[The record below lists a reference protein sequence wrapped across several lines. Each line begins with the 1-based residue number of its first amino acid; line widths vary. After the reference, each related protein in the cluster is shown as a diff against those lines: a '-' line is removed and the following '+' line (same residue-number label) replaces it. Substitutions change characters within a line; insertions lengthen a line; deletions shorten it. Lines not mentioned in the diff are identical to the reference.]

1 MKFYL
6 KLALGNIKKN
16 KKLYSS
22 YFISTI
28 FSIALYFIIKTV
40 GNSPTLKGKDSIT
53 MFLNLGGYV
62 IALFSLI
69 FLFYT
74 NSFVIKNRKKEISLY
89 HILGMEKRNIRSMML
104 LETIVIALISLV
116 SGIVI
121 GMLLSQITSVIILR
135 IIHKSIHF
143 SLIFSIDAFIKTI
156 IIFSIIFFLS
166 LIYNISVV
174 VRSNPI
180 ELLKGQNIGEKEP
193 KTKIFL
199 TLLGIIALGAGYY
212 IALSITDPMQAMVLF
227 FVAVILVM
235 IGTYCL
241 FTAGSIAFLKLLRKN
256 KNFYYKTKH
265 FTSVSGMLY
274 RMKQNAVGLSNICV
288 LSTMVLVTISST
300 VSLYIGKEDVL
311 RTRYPQE
318 VYITNSVSDDAEN
331 QKLHDMVEKICRDNQ
346 VEITDEKSWHMAE
359 LVKIKNGEEYTS
371 AMIKDYSSSDVVF
384 FDVIRLADY
393 NKLTGERLELGDK
406 EAILFT
412 NGENYGKDTIRIDE
426 ETWMVKKE
434 LDTAPFGKK
443 SDSNT
448 ENVYYMIV
456 SDEKEFMKDYLE
468 KYQLEAEDKP
478 VKWRESFNLR
488 GSEDQKLKAVK
499 ELKAQAESEF
509 EHTGVQGRYLE
520 KETFFGLY
528 GGVFFIG
535 MYLGSLFLMATVL
548 IIYYKQISE
557 GFDDRERYQ
566 IMQKIGMSKRE
577 VKSSIRSQ
585 ILMVFFLPLVMAIIH
600 IAVAFPVIT
609 KLLSVFYLKN
619 TKLFFGCTAGTVGIF
634 AVFYVIVFV
643 ITAKEYYKIVE

>member
-40 GNSPTLKGKDSIT
+40 GNSPTLKGQDSIT

-89 HILGMEKRNIRSMML
+89 HILGMEKRNVRSMML

-212 IALSITDPMQAMVLF
+212 IALSITDPMQAMALF

-241 FTAGSIAFLKLLRKN
+241 FTAGSIALLKFLKSRR
-256 KNFYYKTKH
+256 NFYYQPTH
-265 FTSVSGMLY
+265 FTSISGLLY
-274 RMKQNAVGLSNICV
+274 RMKQNAIGLANICI
-288 LSTMVLVTISST
+288 LCTCVLVTLSST
-300 VSLYIGKEDVL
+300 ICLYNGIQDSVDRHCYMDGNIIINNSTHPEQVYQDVKEALKGKKYNTLYSLPVYSYNAQLKKNQVKLNTYDYNNLACVNIVSLEDYNHHLHQNISLDSSEALLYSYENYDYRTITLQGVPFTIKEQIKNRQVQTNHCYASHNLTIILTENTLKQFHLKNQTYFIGFNASNKVVKETINKIFDVD
-311 RTRYPQE
+311 Y
-318 VYITNSVSDDAEN
+318 TNS
-331 QKLHDMVEKICRDNQ
+331 L
-346 VEITDEKSWHMAE
+346 
-359 LVKIKNGEEYTS
+359 
-371 AMIKDYSSSDVVF
+371 
-384 FDVIRLADY
+384 
-393 NKLTGERLELGDK
+393 
-406 EAILFT
+406 
-412 NGENYGKDTIRIDE
+412 GENYFLRSQNSFE
-426 ETWMVKKE
+426 
-434 LDTAPFGKK
+434 
-443 SDSNT
+443 
-448 ENVYYMIV
+448 
-456 SDEKEFMKDYLE
+456 DEKVIYEIYSSL
-468 KYQLEAEDKP
+468 L
-478 VKWRESFNLR
+478 
-488 GSEDQKLKAVK
+488 
-499 ELKAQAESEF
+499 
-509 EHTGVQGRYLE
+509 
-520 KETFFGLY
+520 
-528 GGVFFIG
+528 FIG
-535 MYLGSLFLMATVL
+535 IFLSIMFLVAAIV
-548 IIYYKQISE
+548 IIYNKQISE
-557 GFDDRERYQ
+557 GFKDQNKFEILQ
-566 IMQKIGMSKRE
+566 NVGMSQKE
-577 VKSSIRSQ
+577 VKQTIQ
-585 ILMVFFLPLVMAIIH
+585 FQVLIFFFVPLIVAIIH
-600 IAVAFPVIT
+600 LAFAYPLILRIL
-609 KLLSVFYLKN
+609 KGLLQSDKNIYLVS
-619 TKLFFGCTAGTVGIF
+619 TAGCIIGL
-634 AVFYVIVFV
+634 VIIYTIVYLM
-643 ITAKEYYKIVE
+643 TSKAYYRIVKR

>member
-6 KLALGNIKKN
+6 RLALRNIKKN

-40 GNSPTLKGKDSIT
+40 GNSPTLKGQDSIT

-89 HILGMEKRNIRSMML
+89 HILGMEKRNVRSMML

-199 TLLGIIALGAGYY
+199 TLLGIIALSSGYY

-241 FTAGSIAFLKLLRKN
+241 FTAGSIALLKFLKSRR
-256 KNFYYKTKH
+256 NFYYQPTH
-265 FTSVSGMLY
+265 FTSISGLLY
-274 RMKQNAVGLSNICV
+274 RMKQNAVGLANICI
-288 LSTMVLVTISST
+288 LCTCVLVTLSST
-300 VSLYIGKEDVL
+300 ICLYNGIQDSIKRQFYMDGTITVTDSDYPDHVYEDVKGLLKNKKYDSLYTLSYYNYTGSLKKNKVHLNDYDYNHLASINLISLEDYNHYFNQNLSLNNNEAYLYSYEGYNNFPKDLPEIFLRTARLDSLIPASKISNLSQGEFVGSVCDSFDEKINQKIFHAEIVVDNERVAAEMKTYRQIPVITDFTGADGKDRMKEEIERNYYQIKEDV
-311 RTRYPQE
+311 TQIIE
-318 VYITNSVSDDAEN
+318 
-331 QKLHDMVEKICRDNQ
+331 
-346 VEITDEKSWHMAE
+346 
-359 LVKIKNGEEYTS
+359 
-371 AMIKDYSSSDVVF
+371 
-384 FDVIRLADY
+384 
-393 NKLTGERLELGDK
+393 
-406 EAILFT
+406 
-412 NGENYGKDTIRIDE
+412 
-426 ETWMVKKE
+426 KE
-434 LDTAPFGKK
+434 LLRIENDPNLKHLLETA
-443 SDSNT
+443 D
-448 ENVYYMIV
+448 
-456 SDEKEFMKDYLE
+456 DE
-468 KYQLEAEDKP
+468 
-478 VKWRESFNLR
+478 
-488 GSEDQKLKAVK
+488 
-499 ELKAQAESEF
+499 
-509 EHTGVQGRYLE
+509 
-520 KETFFGLY
+520 
-528 GGVFFIG
+528 
-535 MYLGSLFLMATVL
+535 
-548 IIYYKQISE
+548 
-557 GFDDRERYQ
+557 
-566 IMQKIGMSKRE
+566 
-577 VKSSIRSQ
+577 
-585 ILMVFFLPLVMAIIH
+585 
-600 IAVAFPVIT
+600 
-609 KLLSVFYLKN
+609 
-619 TKLFFGCTAGTVGIF
+619 
-634 AVFYVIVFV
+634 
-643 ITAKEYYKIVE
+643 

>member
-40 GNSPTLKGKDSIT
+40 GNSPTLKGQDSIT

-89 HILGMEKRNIRSMML
+89 HILGMEKRNVRSMML

-212 IALSITDPMQAMVLF
+212 IALSITDPMQAMALF

-241 FTAGSIAFLKLLRKN
+241 FTAGSIALLKFLKSRR
-256 KNFYYKTKH
+256 NFYYQPTH
-265 FTSVSGMLY
+265 FTSISGLLY
-274 RMKQNAVGLSNICV
+274 RMEQNAVGLANICI
-288 LSTMVLVTISST
+288 LCTCVLVTLSST
-300 VSLYIGKEDVL
+300 ICLYNGIQDSVDRHCYMDGNIIINNSTHPEQVYQDVKEALKGKKYNTLYSLPVYSYNAQLKKNQVKLNTYDYNNLACVNIVSLEDYNHHLHQNISLDSSEALLYSYENYDYRTITLQGVPFTIKEQIKNRQVQTNHCYASHNLTIILTENTLKQFHLKNQTYFIGFNASNKVVKETINKIFDVD
-311 RTRYPQE
+311 Y
-318 VYITNSVSDDAEN
+318 TNS
-331 QKLHDMVEKICRDNQ
+331 L
-346 VEITDEKSWHMAE
+346 
-359 LVKIKNGEEYTS
+359 
-371 AMIKDYSSSDVVF
+371 
-384 FDVIRLADY
+384 
-393 NKLTGERLELGDK
+393 
-406 EAILFT
+406 
-412 NGENYGKDTIRIDE
+412 GENYFLRSQNSFE
-426 ETWMVKKE
+426 
-434 LDTAPFGKK
+434 
-443 SDSNT
+443 
-448 ENVYYMIV
+448 
-456 SDEKEFMKDYLE
+456 DEKVIYEIYSSL
-468 KYQLEAEDKP
+468 L
-478 VKWRESFNLR
+478 
-488 GSEDQKLKAVK
+488 
-499 ELKAQAESEF
+499 
-509 EHTGVQGRYLE
+509 
-520 KETFFGLY
+520 
-528 GGVFFIG
+528 FIG
-535 MYLGSLFLMATVL
+535 IFLSIMFLVAAIV
-548 IIYYKQISE
+548 IIYNKQISE
-557 GFDDRERYQ
+557 GFEDQNKFEILQ
-566 IMQKIGMSKRE
+566 NVGMSQKE
-577 VKSSIRSQ
+577 VKQTIQ
-585 ILMVFFLPLVMAIIH
+585 FQVLIFFFVPLIVAIIH
-600 IAVAFPVIT
+600 LAFAYPLILRIL
-609 KLLSVFYLKN
+609 KRLLQSDKNIYLVS
-619 TKLFFGCTAGTVGIF
+619 TAGCIIGL
-634 AVFYVIVFV
+634 VIIYTIVYLM
-643 ITAKEYYKIVE
+643 TSKAYYRIVKR

>member
-40 GNSPTLKGKDSIT
+40 GNSPTLKGQDSIT

-89 HILGMEKRNIRSMML
+89 HILGMEKRNVHSMML

-212 IALSITDPMQAMVLF
+212 IALSITDPMQAMALF

-241 FTAGSIAFLKLLRKN
+241 FTAGSIALLKFLKSRR
-256 KNFYYKTKH
+256 NFYYQPTH
-265 FTSVSGMLY
+265 FTSISGLLY
-274 RMKQNAVGLSNICV
+274 RMKQNAVGLANICI
-288 LSTMVLVTISST
+288 LCTCVLVTLSST
-300 VSLYIGKEDVL
+300 ICLYNGIQDSVDRHCYMDGNIIINNSTHPEQVYQDVKEALKGKKYNTLYSLPVYSYNAQLKKNQVKLNTYDYNNLACVNIVSLEDYNHHLHQNISLDSSEALLYSYENYDYRTITLQGVPFTIKEQIKNRQVQTNHCYASHNLTIILTENTLKQFHLKNQTYFIGFNASNKVVKETINKIFDVD
-311 RTRYPQE
+311 Y
-318 VYITNSVSDDAEN
+318 TNS
-331 QKLHDMVEKICRDNQ
+331 L
-346 VEITDEKSWHMAE
+346 
-359 LVKIKNGEEYTS
+359 
-371 AMIKDYSSSDVVF
+371 
-384 FDVIRLADY
+384 
-393 NKLTGERLELGDK
+393 
-406 EAILFT
+406 
-412 NGENYGKDTIRIDE
+412 GENYFLRSQNSFE
-426 ETWMVKKE
+426 
-434 LDTAPFGKK
+434 
-443 SDSNT
+443 
-448 ENVYYMIV
+448 
-456 SDEKEFMKDYLE
+456 DEKVIYEIYSSL
-468 KYQLEAEDKP
+468 L
-478 VKWRESFNLR
+478 
-488 GSEDQKLKAVK
+488 
-499 ELKAQAESEF
+499 
-509 EHTGVQGRYLE
+509 
-520 KETFFGLY
+520 
-528 GGVFFIG
+528 FIG
-535 MYLGSLFLMATVL
+535 IFLSIMFLVAAIV
-548 IIYYKQISE
+548 IIYNKQISE
-557 GFDDRERYQ
+557 GFEDQNKFEILQ
-566 IMQKIGMSKRE
+566 NVGMSQKE
-577 VKSSIRSQ
+577 VKQTIQ
-585 ILMVFFLPLVMAIIH
+585 FQVLIFFFVPLIVAIIH
-600 IAVAFPVIT
+600 LAFAYPLILRIL
-609 KLLSVFYLKN
+609 KGLLQSDKNIYLVS
-619 TKLFFGCTAGTVGIF
+619 TAGCIIGL
-634 AVFYVIVFV
+634 VIIYTIVYLM
-643 ITAKEYYKIVE
+643 TSKAYYRIVKR

>member
-40 GNSPTLKGKDSIT
+40 GNSPTLKGQDSIT

-89 HILGMEKRNIRSMML
+89 HILGMEKRNVRSMML

-212 IALSITDPMQAMVLF
+212 IALSITDPMQAMALF

-241 FTAGSIAFLKLLRKN
+241 FTAGSIALLKFLKSRR
-256 KNFYYKTKH
+256 NFYYQPTH
-265 FTSVSGMLY
+265 FTSISGLLY
-274 RMKQNAVGLSNICV
+274 RMKQNAIGLANICI
-288 LSTMVLVTISST
+288 LCTCVLVTLSST
-300 VSLYIGKEDVL
+300 ICLYNGIQDSVDRHCYMDGNIIINNSTHPEQVYQDVKEALKGKKYNTLYSLPVYSYNAQLKKNQVKLNTYDYNNLACVNIVSLEDYNHYNHHLHQNISLDSSEALLYSYENYDYRTITLQGVPFTIKEQIKNRQVQTNHCYASHNLTIILTENTLKQFHLKNQTYFIGFNASNKVVKETINKIFDVD
-311 RTRYPQE
+311 Y
-318 VYITNSVSDDAEN
+318 TNS
-331 QKLHDMVEKICRDNQ
+331 L
-346 VEITDEKSWHMAE
+346 
-359 LVKIKNGEEYTS
+359 
-371 AMIKDYSSSDVVF
+371 
-384 FDVIRLADY
+384 
-393 NKLTGERLELGDK
+393 
-406 EAILFT
+406 
-412 NGENYGKDTIRIDE
+412 GENYFLRSQNSFE
-426 ETWMVKKE
+426 
-434 LDTAPFGKK
+434 
-443 SDSNT
+443 
-448 ENVYYMIV
+448 
-456 SDEKEFMKDYLE
+456 DEKVIYEIYSSL
-468 KYQLEAEDKP
+468 L
-478 VKWRESFNLR
+478 
-488 GSEDQKLKAVK
+488 
-499 ELKAQAESEF
+499 
-509 EHTGVQGRYLE
+509 
-520 KETFFGLY
+520 
-528 GGVFFIG
+528 FIG
-535 MYLGSLFLMATVL
+535 IFLSIMFLVAAIV
-548 IIYYKQISE
+548 IIYNKQISE
-557 GFDDRERYQ
+557 GFKDQNKFEILQ
-566 IMQKIGMSKRE
+566 NVGMSQKE
-577 VKSSIRSQ
+577 VKQTIQ
-585 ILMVFFLPLVMAIIH
+585 FQVLIFFFVPLIVAIIH
-600 IAVAFPVIT
+600 LAFAYPLILRIL
-609 KLLSVFYLKN
+609 KGLLQSDKNIYLVS
-619 TKLFFGCTAGTVGIF
+619 TAGCIIGL
-634 AVFYVIVFV
+634 VIIYTIVYLM
-643 ITAKEYYKIVE
+643 TSKAYYRIVKR

>member
-40 GNSPTLKGKDSIT
+40 GNSPTLKGQDSIT

-89 HILGMEKRNIRSMML
+89 HILGMEKRNVRSMML

-212 IALSITDPMQAMVLF
+212 IALSITDPMQAMALF

-241 FTAGSIAFLKLLRKN
+241 FTAGSIALLKFLKSR
-256 KNFYYKTKH
+256 KNFYYQPTH
-265 FTSVSGMLY
+265 FTSILGLLY
-274 RMKQNAVGLSNICV
+274 RMKQNAVGLANICI
-288 LSTMVLVTISST
+288 LCTCVLVTLSST
-300 VSLYIGKEDVL
+300 ICLYNGIQDSVDRNCYMDGNIIINNSTHPEQVYQDVKEALKGKKYNTLYSLPVYSYNAQLKKNQVKLNTYDYNNLACVNIVSLEDYNHHLHQNISLDSSEALLYSYENYDYRTITLQGVPFTIKEQIKNRQVQTNHCYASHNLTIILTENTLKQFHLKNQTYFIGFNASNKVVKETINKIFDVD
-311 RTRYPQE
+311 Y
-318 VYITNSVSDDAEN
+318 TNS
-331 QKLHDMVEKICRDNQ
+331 L
-346 VEITDEKSWHMAE
+346 
-359 LVKIKNGEEYTS
+359 
-371 AMIKDYSSSDVVF
+371 
-384 FDVIRLADY
+384 
-393 NKLTGERLELGDK
+393 
-406 EAILFT
+406 
-412 NGENYGKDTIRIDE
+412 GENYFLRSQNSFE
-426 ETWMVKKE
+426 
-434 LDTAPFGKK
+434 
-443 SDSNT
+443 
-448 ENVYYMIV
+448 
-456 SDEKEFMKDYLE
+456 DEKVIYEIYSSL
-468 KYQLEAEDKP
+468 L
-478 VKWRESFNLR
+478 
-488 GSEDQKLKAVK
+488 
-499 ELKAQAESEF
+499 
-509 EHTGVQGRYLE
+509 
-520 KETFFGLY
+520 
-528 GGVFFIG
+528 FIG
-535 MYLGSLFLMATVL
+535 IFLSIMFLVAAIV
-548 IIYYKQISE
+548 IIYNKQISE
-557 GFDDRERYQ
+557 GFEDQNKFEILQ
-566 IMQKIGMSKRE
+566 NVGMSQKE
-577 VKSSIRSQ
+577 VKQTIQ
-585 ILMVFFLPLVMAIIH
+585 FQVLIFFFVPLIVAIIH
-600 IAVAFPVIT
+600 LAFAYPLILRIL
-609 KLLSVFYLKN
+609 KGLLQSDKNIYLVS
-619 TKLFFGCTAGTVGIF
+619 TAGCIIGL
-634 AVFYVIVFV
+634 VIIYTIVYLM
-643 ITAKEYYKIVE
+643 TSKAYYRIVKR

>member
-40 GNSPTLKGKDSIT
+40 GNSPTLKGQDSIT

-89 HILGMEKRNIRSMML
+89 HILGMEKRNVRSMML

-212 IALSITDPMQAMVLF
+212 IALSITAPMQAMVLF

-241 FTAGSIAFLKLLRKN
+241 FTAGSIALLKFLKSRR
-256 KNFYYKTKH
+256 NFYYQPTH
-265 FTSVSGMLY
+265 FTSISGLLY
-274 RMKQNAVGLSNICV
+274 RMKQNAVGLANICI
-288 LSTMVLVTISST
+288 LCTCVLVTLSST
-300 VSLYIGKEDVL
+300 ICLYKGIQDSVDRHCYMDGNIIINNSTHPEQVYQDVKEALKGKKYNTLYSLPVYSYNAQLKKNQVKLNTYDYNNLACVNIVSLEDYNHHLHQNISLDSSEALLYSYENYDYRTITLQGVPFTIKEQIKNRQVQTNHCYASHNLTIILTENTLKQFHLKNQTYFIGFNASNKVVKETINKIFDVD
-311 RTRYPQE
+311 Y
-318 VYITNSVSDDAEN
+318 TNS
-331 QKLHDMVEKICRDNQ
+331 L
-346 VEITDEKSWHMAE
+346 
-359 LVKIKNGEEYTS
+359 
-371 AMIKDYSSSDVVF
+371 
-384 FDVIRLADY
+384 
-393 NKLTGERLELGDK
+393 
-406 EAILFT
+406 
-412 NGENYGKDTIRIDE
+412 GENYFLRSQNSFE
-426 ETWMVKKE
+426 
-434 LDTAPFGKK
+434 
-443 SDSNT
+443 
-448 ENVYYMIV
+448 
-456 SDEKEFMKDYLE
+456 DEKVIYEIYSSL
-468 KYQLEAEDKP
+468 L
-478 VKWRESFNLR
+478 
-488 GSEDQKLKAVK
+488 
-499 ELKAQAESEF
+499 
-509 EHTGVQGRYLE
+509 
-520 KETFFGLY
+520 
-528 GGVFFIG
+528 FIG
-535 MYLGSLFLMATVL
+535 IFLSIMFLVAAIV
-548 IIYYKQISE
+548 IIYNKQISE
-557 GFDDRERYQ
+557 GFEDQNKFEILQ
-566 IMQKIGMSKRE
+566 NVGMSQKE
-577 VKSSIRSQ
+577 VKQTIQ
-585 ILMVFFLPLVMAIIH
+585 FQVLIFFFVPLIVAIIH
-600 IAVAFPVIT
+600 LAFAYPLILRIL
-609 KLLSVFYLKN
+609 KGLLQSDKNIYLVS
-619 TKLFFGCTAGTVGIF
+619 TAGCIIGL
-634 AVFYVIVFV
+634 VIIYTIVYLM
-643 ITAKEYYKIVE
+643 TSKAYYRIVKR

>member
-40 GNSPTLKGKDSIT
+40 GNSPTLKGQDSIT

-74 NSFVIKNRKKEISLY
+74 NGFVIKNRKKEISLY
-89 HILGMEKRNIRSMML
+89 HILGMEKRNVRSMML

-135 IIHKSIHF
+135 ILHKSIHF

-212 IALSITDPMQAMVLF
+212 IALSITDPIQAMVSF

-241 FTAGSIAFLKLLRKN
+241 FTAGSIALLKFLKSRR
-256 KNFYYKTKH
+256 NFYYQPTH
-265 FTSVSGMLY
+265 FTSISGLLY
-274 RMKQNAVGLSNICV
+274 RMKQNAVGLANICI
-288 LSTMVLVTISST
+288 LCTCVLVTLSST
-300 VSLYIGKEDVL
+300 ICLYNGIQDSVDRQCYMDGNIIINNSTHPEQVYQDVKEALKGKKYNTLYSLPVYSYTAQLKKNQVKLNTYDYNNLACVNIVSLEDYNHYLHQNVSL
-311 RTRYPQE
+311 DSSEAYLYSYANYDYRT
-318 VYITNSVSDDAEN
+318 ITLQGVPFTIKD
-331 QKLHDMVEKICRDNQ
+331 Q
-346 VEITDEKSWHMAE
+346 
-359 LVKIKNGEEYTS
+359 IKNRQVQTNHCYAPNNLTIILPKNTLKQFHLKNQTYFIGFNASKKVVDEVTT
-371 AMIKDYSSSDVVF
+371 AIIHKDYNYLGNKYYVSIQNSYEDI
-384 FDVIRLADY
+384 DVIY
-393 NKLTGERLELGDK
+393 E
-406 EAILFT
+406 
-412 NGENYGKDTIRIDE
+412 
-426 ETWMVKKE
+426 
-434 LDTAPFGKK
+434 
-443 SDSNT
+443 
-448 ENVYYMIV
+448 
-456 SDEKEFMKDYLE
+456 
-468 KYQLEAEDKP
+468 
-478 VKWRESFNLR
+478 
-488 GSEDQKLKAVK
+488 
-499 ELKAQAESEF
+499 
-509 EHTGVQGRYLE
+509 
-520 KETFFGLY
+520 LY
-528 GGVFFIG
+528 GSLLFIG
-535 MYLGSLFLMATVL
+535 IFLSMMFLVAAIV
-548 IIYYKQISE
+548 IIYNKQISE
-557 GFDDRERYQ
+557 GFEDQNKFEILQ
-566 IMQKIGMSKRE
+566 NVGMSQKE
-577 VKSSIRSQ
+577 VKQTIQ
-585 ILMVFFLPLVMAIIH
+585 FQVLIFFFVPLIVAIIH
-600 IAVAFPVIT
+600 LAFAYPLILRIFKGLLQCNENVYLISTTGCIAGLIIIYTIV
-609 KLLSVFYLKN
+609 YLMTSK
-619 TKLFFGCTAGTVGIF
+619 A
-634 AVFYVIVFV
+634 YYRIV
-643 ITAKEYYKIVE
+643 KR

>member
-40 GNSPTLKGKDSIT
+40 GNSPTLKGQDSIT

-89 HILGMEKRNIRSMML
+89 HILGMEKRNVRSMML

-212 IALSITDPMQAMVLF
+212 IALSITDPMQAMALF

-241 FTAGSIAFLKLLRKN
+241 FTAGSIALLKFLKSRR
-256 KNFYYKTKH
+256 NFYYQPTH
-265 FTSVSGMLY
+265 FTSISGLLY
-274 RMKQNAVGLSNICV
+274 RMKQNAVGLANICI
-288 LSTMVLVTISST
+288 LCTCVLVTLSST
-300 VSLYIGKEDVL
+300 ICLYNGIQDSVDRHCYMDGNIIINNSTHPEQVYQDVKEALKGKKYNTLYSLPVYSYNAQLKKNQVKLNTYDYNNLACVNIVSLEDYNHHLHQNISLDSSEALLYSYENYDYRTITLQGVPFTIKEQIKNRQVQTNHCYASHNLTIILTENTLKQFHLKNQTYFIGFNASNKVVKETINKIFDVD
-311 RTRYPQE
+311 Y
-318 VYITNSVSDDAEN
+318 TNS
-331 QKLHDMVEKICRDNQ
+331 L
-346 VEITDEKSWHMAE
+346 
-359 LVKIKNGEEYTS
+359 
-371 AMIKDYSSSDVVF
+371 
-384 FDVIRLADY
+384 
-393 NKLTGERLELGDK
+393 
-406 EAILFT
+406 
-412 NGENYGKDTIRIDE
+412 GENYFLRSQNSFE
-426 ETWMVKKE
+426 
-434 LDTAPFGKK
+434 
-443 SDSNT
+443 
-448 ENVYYMIV
+448 
-456 SDEKEFMKDYLE
+456 DEKVIYEIYSSL
-468 KYQLEAEDKP
+468 L
-478 VKWRESFNLR
+478 
-488 GSEDQKLKAVK
+488 
-499 ELKAQAESEF
+499 
-509 EHTGVQGRYLE
+509 
-520 KETFFGLY
+520 
-528 GGVFFIG
+528 FIG
-535 MYLGSLFLMATVL
+535 IFLSIMFLVAAIV
-548 IIYYKQISE
+548 IIYNKQISE
-557 GFDDRERYQ
+557 GFEDQNKFEILQ
-566 IMQKIGMSKRE
+566 NVGMSQKE
-577 VKSSIRSQ
+577 VKQTIQ
-585 ILMVFFLPLVMAIIH
+585 FQVLIFFFVPLIVAIIH
-600 IAVAFPVIT
+600 LAFAYPLILRIL
-609 KLLSVFYLKN
+609 KGLLQSDKNIYLVS
-619 TKLFFGCTAGTVGIF
+619 TAGCIIGL
-634 AVFYVIVFV
+634 VIIYTIVYLM
-643 ITAKEYYKIVE
+643 TSKAYYRIVKR

>member
-40 GNSPTLKGKDSIT
+40 GNSPTLKGQDSIT

-89 HILGMEKRNIRSMML
+89 HILGMEKRNVRSMML

-135 IIHKSIHF
+135 ILHKSIHF

-212 IALSITDPMQAMVLF
+212 IALFITNPMQAMVLF

-241 FTAGSIAFLKLLRKN
+241 FTAGSIALLKFLKSR
-256 KNFYYKTKH
+256 KNFYYQPTH
-265 FTSVSGMLY
+265 FTSISGLLY
-274 RMKQNAVGLSNICV
+274 RMKQNAVGLANICI
-288 LSTMVLVTISST
+288 LCTCVLVTLSST
-300 VSLYIGKEDVL
+300 ICLYNGIQDSVDRQCYMDGNIIINNSTHPEQVYQDVKEALKGKKYNTLYSLPVYSYTAQLKKNQVKLNTYDYNNLACVNIVSLE
-311 RTRYPQE
+311 
-318 VYITNSVSDDAEN
+318 
-331 QKLHDMVEKICRDNQ
+331 
-346 VEITDEKSWHMAE
+346 
-359 LVKIKNGEEYTS
+359 
-371 AMIKDYSSSDVVF
+371 
-384 FDVIRLADY
+384 DY
-393 NKLTGERLELGDK
+393 NHYLHQ
-406 EAILFT
+406 
-412 NGENYGKDTIRIDE
+412 
-426 ETWMVKKE
+426 
-434 LDTAPFGKK
+434 
-443 SDSNT
+443 
-448 ENVYYMIV
+448 NV
-456 SDEKEFMKDYLE
+456 S
-468 KYQLEAEDKP
+468 
-478 VKWRESFNLR
+478 
-488 GSEDQKLKAVK
+488 
-499 ELKAQAESEF
+499 
-509 EHTGVQGRYLE
+509 
-520 KETFFGLY
+520 
-528 GGVFFIG
+528 
-535 MYLGSLFLMATVL
+535 
-548 IIYYKQISE
+548 
-557 GFDDRERYQ
+557 
-566 IMQKIGMSKRE
+566 
-577 VKSSIRSQ
+577 
-585 ILMVFFLPLVMAIIH
+585 
-600 IAVAFPVIT
+600 
-609 KLLSVFYLKN
+609 
-619 TKLFFGCTAGTVGIF
+619 
-634 AVFYVIVFV
+634 
-643 ITAKEYYKIVE
+643 